1 MINRTAVTVLVFLVW
16 ASATITGAV
25 LQSDQNFETRINGEL
40 AASRSDLDDGPPLPA
55 SPPTSPPAIP
65 GVPTVT
71 PNPLI
76 IAPPPPPPPPP
87 LPPPPVPVRGT
98 PCLSNVSAC
107 VKLSTKQ
114 AWLINKGK
122 VVLGPV
128 SITSGKKG
136 EPTPTGMHR
145 VLWKDADHLSREFD
159 DAPMPWS
166 VFFASGGIAFHTG
179 SLRAASSGCIH
190 LSDSVAKRFFSNL
203 SVGDAVQVLR

>member
-1 MINRTAVTVLVFLVW
+1 MINRTAVAALVFLAW

-25 LQSDQNFETRINGEL
+25 LQSDQNFETRVNGAL
-40 AASRSDLDDGPPLPA
+40 AASRSDLDDESPVLPTP
-55 SPPTSPPAIP
+55 PPTPQPPIP
-65 GVPTVT
+65 SVPTVG

-87 LPPPPVPVRGT
+87 LPPPVPVRGT

-114 AWLINKGK
+114 AWLINNGK

-128 SITSGKKG
+128 SITSGKKS

-190 LSDSVAKRFFSNL
+190 LADSVAKRFFSNL